1 MSNHPLPRSLAYSLP
16 RVVAVFTLS
25 VVALGCSEKTS
36 TPSAASPAAETQTA
50 GQQIVAE
57 EMAASGSTETASQ
70 PVTKAKPDQVSQ
82 KYLEMYQQTC
92 GSCHE
97 RGLVGAPRTGD
108 VEAWKPRMAKGMD
121 TLVAHARDG
130 FKAMPPAGLCFSC
143 TDEDYVAL
151 IEYMASPK

>member
-1 MSNHPLPRSLAYSLP
+1 M
-16 RVVAVFTLS
+16 
-25 VVALGCSEKTS
+25 
-36 TPSAASPAAETQTA
+36 
-50 GQQIVAE
+50 AE

-70 PVTKAKPDQVSQ
+70 PAAKAKPGQVSQ
-82 KYLEMYQQTC
+82 KHLEMYQQTC

-108 VEAWKPRMAKGMD
+108 VEAWKPRMAKGME